1 MNNCVDNRWGGKP
14 SVLGLHCRKAFLI
27 LSVGYLK
34 ITWRSQ
40 SGCLP
45 YSLWGSVNWCV
56 LCLSFYHL
64 ESLFPALVSEQALR
78 LDGINGSDI
87 VTEFRTQLVFKDLF
101 FLMMYIHVYMSLWWC
116 VPVGA
121 GAHTGQK
128 RVLDY

>member
-1 MNNCVDNRWGGKP
+1 MGREAIC
-14 SVLGLHCRKAFLI
+14 LGSSLQEGFLDTVCG
-27 LSVGYLK
+27 LPE
-34 ITWRSQ
+34 Q

-56 LCLSFYHL
+56 FCLSFYHL

-101 FLMMYIHVYMSLWWC
+101 YF
-116 VPVGA
+116 
-121 GAHTGQK
+121 
-128 RVLDY
+128 